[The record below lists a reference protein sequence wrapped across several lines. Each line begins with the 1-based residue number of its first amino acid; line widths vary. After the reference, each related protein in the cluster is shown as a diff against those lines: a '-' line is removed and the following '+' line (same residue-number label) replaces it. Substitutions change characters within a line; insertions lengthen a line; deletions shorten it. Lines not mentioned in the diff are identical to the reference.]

1 MTSSPCPPL
10 DVPIEGADLRYRNLS
25 AARAAYNCGDGELSR
40 ELSREAHGLLANGPS
55 SPQAQSTWSPW
66 ASASEA
72 GHNEEL
78 AYKGATLILRGAVDG
93 VIASLVVLSLGDS
106 AGWSPS
112 LTVTMDATLLSCL
125 AAYSAGR
132 EALEIVTYKAYYQR
146 ERQREAWELDN
157 FPEGEVEE
165 MVQLYN
171 RKGLPEHA
179 ARTVVSAMA
188 SMPDFFVDVMML
200 EELQMSPPPSISAV
214 SAAMRICCSMLVCGG
229 ALPLVFTLLHR
240 TTSMTPTTTTSHADA
255 DVTAYLIVVALAA
268 GALCYLG
275 SLRASITHGKRG
287 KLALQT
293 VALAFPSVFLAR
305 TAGAVLLNQMQPAL

>member
-1 MTSSPCPPL
+1 MVRLVGGAHSPAHTCQVP
-10 DVPIEGADLRYRNLS
+10 DVHSPR
-25 AARAAYNCGDGELSR
+25 
-40 ELSREAHGLLANGPS
+40 LA
-55 SPQAQSTWSPW
+55 
-66 ASASEA
+66 
-72 GHNEEL
+72 
-78 AYKGATLILRGAVDG
+78 
-93 VIASLVVLSLGDS
+93 
-106 AGWSPS
+106 
-112 LTVTMDATLLSCL
+112 
-125 AAYSAGR
+125 
-132 EALEIVTYKAYYQR
+132 
-146 ERQREAWELDN
+146 ELDN

-268 GALCYLG
+268 GTLPPLAFRPHPRPAP
-275 SLRASITHGKRG
+275 SLPLRVPHAAPDVMQGRCAIWAPCARRSPTANAASLHCRLSPSHFRRSFS
-287 KLALQT
+287 LALPEQC
-293 VALAFPSVFLAR
+293 S
-305 TAGAVLLNQMQPAL
+305 